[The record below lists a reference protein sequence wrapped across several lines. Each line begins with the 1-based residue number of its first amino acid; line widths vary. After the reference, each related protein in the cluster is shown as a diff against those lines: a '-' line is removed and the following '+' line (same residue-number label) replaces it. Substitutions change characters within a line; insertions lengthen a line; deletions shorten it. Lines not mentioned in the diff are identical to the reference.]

1 MNIAV
6 ISSALAAVIFAII
19 GAVAGFV
26 VKNNQV
32 KKDVAE
38 KEAKGNDIVEKAKKY
53 ADEIKYKSRQEAK
66 EISREEKERSDRE
79 IANRTNEI
87 KNQEREIVK
96 KEATLDRKIEE
107 HEKEVKVLKEK
118 EIEFEVARKL
128 HEEESLRMKNKQN
141 EFNDRL
147 SQVAQMTK
155 EEAKNELLR
164 AMEEEARVDFGKTL
178 RRLEEETRE
187 EAEAKSK
194 RIVGIA
200 IQRFAG
206 EYVGEKTIGSVELPS
221 DDVKGRLIGREGR
234 NIRAFEQICGVDLII
249 DDTPEVVVI
258 SSFNVVR
265 KEIARMVIQK
275 LIADGRIHPA
285 KIEEFHDKSKAEME
299 RQLRDL
305 GEKAQMEIG
314 VHGIHP
320 EILKLVGALQWRTSY
335 TQNQYQ
341 HAIEAAFICGAMAA
355 ELGLNVKQ
363 ARRAALLHDVGK
375 VIDASAEGSHA
386 VIGADFL
393 KKYGES
399 PDIVHAVR
407 AHHDDEKPESVL
419 AHLVAA
425 SDALSGARPGAR
437 KAMMESYV
445 SRLTDIEEIVN
456 SFEGVSKSYAI
467 SGGREVRV
475 FVENDK
481 VNDEETVMLSRDI
494 AKKIEEEM
502 SYPGTIKITVLR
514 ETKAV
519 GIAK

>member
-1 MNIAV
+1 MDIIAIMALVLGV
-6 ISSALAAVIFAII
+6 IVGGII
-19 GAVAGFV
+19 GYV
-26 VKNNQV
+26 VKNSQV
-32 KKDVAE
+32 QKENKE
-38 KEAKGNDIVEKAKKY
+38 KEQKGNDIIEKAKKS
-53 ADEIKYKSRQEAK
+53 ADEIKYKARQEAK
-66 EISREEKERSDRE
+66 EIAKEEKERLDRE
-79 IANRTNEI
+79 ITNRTNEI
-87 KNQEREIVK
+87 KNQEKEMAK
-96 KEATLDRKIEE
+96 KDAILDRKLEE

-118 EIEFEVARKL
+118 EVQFEVSKKL
-128 HEEESLRMKNKQN
+128 HEEEAKKLKKKQE

-147 SQVAQMTK
+147 AEVANLTK
-155 EEAKNELLR
+155 EEAKAELLA
-164 AMEEEARVDFGKTL
+164 AMEEEARVDFGKIL
-178 RRLEEETRE
+178 RRIEEETKE

-234 NIRAFEQICGVDLII
+234 NIRAFEQICGVDLIS

-320 EILKLVGALQWRTSY
+320 EVLKLVGALQWRTSY

-475 FVENDK
+475 FVENDR
-481 VNDEETVMLSRDI
+481 VTDEETVMLSRDI

>member
-1 MNIAV
+1 MDILV
-6 ISSALAAVIFAII
+6 ILASVLFLVLGSALGYFFRQRAAEAELKEREANGDKII
-19 GAVAGFV
+19 EKAKESASDIKYKARKEAKDIVNEERQQFENE
-26 VKNNQV
+26 VKNRERDIKGQE
-32 KKDVAE
+32 KGIQTKEAKLEAKLEQIE
-38 KEAKGNDIVEKAKKY
+38 KEAQRIKAQEGEVVDLKK
-53 ADEIKYKSRQEAK
+53 R
-66 EISREEKERSDRE
+66 
-79 IANRTNEI
+79 
-87 KNQEREIVK
+87 V
-96 KEATLDRKIEE
+96 
-107 HEKEVKVLKEK
+107 EK
-118 EIEFEVARKL
+118 EIEKYRERQNEISIKLSEVAGLTRDQA
-128 HEEESLRMKNKQN
+128 KQ
-141 EFNDRL
+141 EL
-147 SQVAQMTK
+147 VQTM
-155 EEAKNELLR
+155 EEA
-164 AMEEEARVDFGKTL
+164 ARVDFAKMAK
-178 RRLEEETRE
+178 RLEEEAKE
-187 EAEAKSK
+187 EAESQAK
-194 RIVGIA
+194 RLVGIA

-206 EYVGEKTIGSVELPS
+206 EYVAEKTISTVDLPS

-258 SSFNVVR
+258 SSFNVIRREVSR
-265 KEIARMVIQK
+265 RTIEK

-285 KIEEFHDKSKAEME
+285 KIEEFHDKAKSEMDK
-299 RQLRDL
+299 QLLDL
-305 GEKAQMEIG
+305 GQKAQMEIG

-320 EILKLVGALQWRTSY
+320 EILKLVGALNWRTSY

-341 HAIEAAFICGAMAA
+341 HAIEAAFICGAMAS
-355 ELGLNVKQ
+355 EMGLNVKQ
-363 ARRAALLHDVGK
+363 ARRAGLLHDVGK

-386 VIGADFL
+386 VIGADFV
-393 KKYGES
+393 KKYGED
-399 PDIVHAVR
+399 PDIVHAIR

-456 SFEGVSKSYAI
+456 SFDGVSRSYAI

-475 FVENDK
+475 FVENEH
-481 VNDEETVMLSRDI
+481 VSDEETVLLSRDI

-519 GIAK
+519 GVAR

>member
-1 MNIAV
+1 
-6 ISSALAAVIFAII
+6 
-19 GAVAGFV
+19 
-26 VKNNQV
+26 
-32 KKDVAE
+32 
-38 KEAKGNDIVEKAKKY
+38 
-53 ADEIKYKSRQEAK
+53 
-66 EISREEKERSDRE
+66 
-79 IANRTNEI
+79 
-87 KNQEREIVK
+87 
-96 KEATLDRKIEE
+96 
-107 HEKEVKVLKEK
+107 
-118 EIEFEVARKL
+118 
-128 HEEESLRMKNKQN
+128 
-141 EFNDRL
+141 
-147 SQVAQMTK
+147 
-155 EEAKNELLR
+155 
-164 AMEEEARVDFGKTL
+164 
-178 RRLEEETRE
+178 
-187 EAEAKSK
+187 
-194 RIVGIA
+194 
-200 IQRFAG
+200 
-206 EYVGEKTIGSVELPS
+206 
-221 DDVKGRLIGREGR
+221 
-234 NIRAFEQICGVDLII
+234 
-249 DDTPEVVVI
+249 
-258 SSFNVVR
+258 
-265 KEIARMVIQK
+265 
-275 LIADGRIHPA
+275 
-285 KIEEFHDKSKAEME
+285 ME

-320 EILKLVGALQWRTSY
+320 EILKLIGALQWRTSY

-363 ARRAALLHDVGK
+363 ARRAGLLHDIGK

-386 VIGADFL
+386 VIGADFA

-399 PDIVHAVR
+399 PDIVHAIR

-425 SDALSGARPGAR
+425 ADALSGARPGAR

-475 FVENDK
+475 FVENDR
-481 VNDEETVMLSRDI
+481 VSDEETVLLSRDI